1 MNTIGILMTAVC
13 LSWCAQPE
21 RGAGI
26 EISRSRADYLL
37 SRVSERDPWERMP
50 DASSIAWHEAATL
63 STLVDMY
70 EATEDPRY
78 LEALARRG
86 DRLLSHRDDKRGVTD
101 GSGKSRPAWS
111 MGYKYVVAK
120 GDLKDQH
127 GKAIISIRSTPYS
140 NNQLTHVEVAH
151 EPGRTGRFTL
161 QLRNEFWNREETF
174 SNLSMDPADERFVEK
189 VVNDPM
195 APYSTKAGTYTD
207 RSNLI
212 AVKVDGT
219 TLPVVQNMTLQ
230 PIPLAYMGYIGI
242 IYTPLL
248 RCAELVKA
256 QPALKH
262 LQPAT
267 ARFIKAAEES
277 YTDAAARLWR
287 NGPGNNE
294 GYYLTCERGESFPA
308 DNVGAPFN
316 FLGKHVC
323 AELALYRLTGKQAYL
338 DRSKKMCQLLKNRL
352 QYHAKSDLYIWNYWY
367 EPMTTKGWL
376 PEDQLSQN
384 VKYFKGAANVE
395 DISHGA
401 LDIAMIV
408 AAQQAGIVFDQ
419 QDVKRFANT
428 LLVNV
433 LTPDRKS
440 VRRKVDGGTEY
451 PAYFQALHGWA
462 DLAHVNPEV
471 YKAIRQTYLN
481 RGEESLAICAAL
493 LKWERKLKQGN

>member
-1 MNTIGILMTAVC
+1 MVTACLTLGI
-13 LSWCAQPE
+13 QPE
-21 RGAGI
+21 GSAQRAQI
-26 EISRSRADYLL
+26 EISRGRADYLL
-37 SRVSERDPWERMP
+37 SRLPEKDPWERMP

-63 STLVDMY
+63 NTLADMY
-70 EATEDPRY
+70 EATDDPRY
-78 LEALARRG
+78 LEELARRG
-86 DRLLSHRDDKRGVTD
+86 DRLLSHRDDNRGVTD

-120 GDLKDQH
+120 AELLDQN

-140 NNQLTHVEVAH
+140 NNQLSHVEVTH
-151 EPGRTGRFTL
+151 EAGKEGRFTL
-161 QLRNEFWNREETF
+161 RISNEFWKREETF
-174 SNLSMDPADERFVEK
+174 TNLSMDPADERYVEK

-195 APYSTKAGTYTD
+195 APYSSKAGTYTD

-212 AVKVDGT
+212 AVKVAGT
-219 TLPVVQNMTLQ
+219 TMPVVQNMTLQ

-242 IYTPLL
+242 IYTPLM

-256 QPALKH
+256 RPALKH
-262 LQPAT
+262 LQPAAT
-267 ARFIKAAEES
+267 RFIKAAEES

-294 GYYLTCERGESFPA
+294 GYYLTCEKGESFPA

-316 FLGKHVC
+316 YLGKHVC

-338 DRSKKMCQLLKNRL
+338 ERSKKMCNLLKNRL
-352 QYHAKSDLYIWNYWY
+352 QYNAKSDLYVWNYWY
-367 EPMTTKGWL
+367 EPMTTKGWV
-376 PEDQLSQN
+376 PEDKLSQN

-408 AAQQAGIVFDQ
+408 AAQRAGVVFDEG
-419 QDVKRFANT
+419 DVKRFANT

-433 LTPDRKS
+433 LTADKKG
-440 VRRKVDGGTEY
+440 VRRKVDGGAEH
-451 PAYFQALHGWA
+451 PPYFQALHGWLE
-462 DLAHVNPEV
+462 LAAAKPEV
-471 YKAIRQTYLN
+471 YHAIRQTYLN
-481 RGEESLAICAAL
+481 RGEESLAICANL
-493 LKWERKLKQGN
+493 LKWERKLKQGSQN